1 MVQLGRFLSL
11 KLLLNPNKI
20 IFHGI
25 KNEQDLA
32 KKVSDDDNK
41 LGNEMFRGS
50 GIMLTNNDT

>member
-1 MVQLGRFLSL
+1 MVQLVRFLSL

-32 KKVSDDDNK
+32 KKVSDDNK